1 MATHKQNIKVTAQGA
16 EAAAGKLGKVDASIA
31 SMAKSALGFGAAYFG
46 AMGMWRAMKSA
57 IELAGVQ
64 EQAETRLSTA
74 LGYTSK
80 ALLTQ
85 ASALQQVTT
94 YGDEA
99 IISAQAL
106 IAAFVDDEE
115 QIKAATAATLD
126 LAAAKGMDLNAAAD
140 LVSKTLGSSTNAM
153 SRYGIEVEGAVG
165 STERLESLTSAI
177 ADKFGGQAAAAADTM
192 AGATQRAA
200 NATGDAAEAVGRLLS
215 PAVKGV
221 SDLVKDAAEGITGVA
236 DALNDAI
243 GRMNNFDKAFETV
256 SLSAQNAQLA
266 ILETTLQSVKQAMA
280 GYEAGNTM
288 LVAGNRKGAAAYE
301 WLVAKEIELNHQILV
316 TTNRINELNG
326 PVSTSTGIFL
336 TFGESVDMVI
346 GGARDLGIEMAAM
359 KTNLAEYP
367 VPPHETYEDFY
378 KMIDEQSASAFELE
392 RERVDETV
400 MAMWGAGV
408 AEVDVAQ
415 WAANENARI
424 NAEKKK
430 SDADYL
436 AGKLRTISGLS
447 GALGALNQAAKGSA
461 LVTKRLA
468 QGEAIINTYAAAN
481 VALKSGPPPWNFIAM
496 AATIAAGLANV
507 ANIEQQQFAR
517 GGDFVTQGP
526 QSIMVGDNP
535 GGRERV
541 QVTPLSS
548 PNFEGPQGGGITI
561 NFNAPVT
568 DRTFVRDYIIPEIQ
582 RVAS

>member
-16 EAAAGKLGKVDASIA
+16 EAAAGKLGKVDAS
-31 SMAKSALGFGAAYFG
+31 MARMARSAMGFGAAYFG
-46 AMGMWRAMKSA
+46 AMGMGRALKNA

-64 EQAETRLSTA
+64 EQAEKKLSTA
-74 LGYTSK
+74 LGYTSE

-165 STERLESLTSAI
+165 STERLESLTSSI

-221 SDLVKDAAEGITGVA
+221 SDLVKVSAESITGFA

-243 GRMNNFDKAFETV
+243 GSMNNFDKAFETV
-256 SLSAQNAQLA
+256 SISAQNSQLA
-266 ILETTLQSVKQAMA
+266 ILEATLQSVKQAMA

-326 PVSTSTGIFL
+326 PVSTSTGVFL

-378 KMIDEQSASAFELE
+378 KMIDEQSTSAFELE

-561 NFNAPVT
+561 NFNAPIT

>member
-16 EAAAGKLGKVDASIA
+16 EAAAGKLGKVDASMGR
-31 SMAKSALGFGAAYFG
+31 MAKSALKFGVAYFG
-46 AMGMWRAMKSA
+46 VRGMGRALKNA

-64 EQAETRLSTA
+64 EQAEKKLSTA
-74 LGYTSK
+74 LGYTSE

-165 STERLESLTSAI
+165 STERLESLTSSI

-192 AGATQRAA
+192 AGAMQQAA

-221 SDLVKDAAEGITGVA
+221 SDLVKVSAESITGFA

-243 GRMNNFDKAFETV
+243 GSMNNFDKAFETV
-256 SLSAQNAQLA
+256 SISAQNSQLA
-266 ILETTLQSVKQAMA
+266 ILEATLQSVKQAMA

-301 WLVAKEIELNHQILV
+301 WLVAKEMELNHQILV

-326 PVSTSTGIFL
+326 PVSTSTGVFL

-378 KMIDEQSASAFELE
+378 KMIDEQSTSAFELE

-561 NFNAPVT
+561 NFNAPIT